1 MAKKVLQGIPISV
14 GIAIGRAYILT
25 RDHFCL
31 TPIQNIS
38 EELVDQELKRLEDA
52 FDLTISNLK
61 ELKAK
66 IPEEQTEYSSII
78 DTHIMML
85 QDPKL
90 KSAITKY
97 IKDMKLNAEWAIE
110 KGVKDIENSFKGI
123 EDEFFKTR
131 ISEIKLLSRKVIGNL
146 IGAEEELKPIK
157 SRVILVAHEL
167 TPADT
172 VELDVSKIMA
182 FVTAQGGKTSHVSIV
197 ARTLEI
203 PAIVGIEDV
212 ENLIPDD
219 ELIIVDG
226 FTGKVLIKPEEEE
239 IYEYT
244 ERQISFEQYKRE
256 LFQQRG
262 LPGKT
267 KDGFH
272 VKVMANIELFEEVS
286 SVLDYAAEGIGLY
299 RTEYSYLYRS
309 KLPSEE
315 ELYEEYRDLVSIMSP
330 KPVVIRTLD
339 AGGDKIGKGFE
350 KLEEANPAMGLRAI
364 RFCLKFKKIF
374 KTQLKAILRAAKAG
388 NAFLMFPMISG
399 LEELREAKK
408 VLEEA
413 KNELEKEGRSYKKDI
428 PVGIM
433 VELPSAVLVAQDLAK
448 EVDFFSIGTNDLI
461 QYSLGID
468 RTNKYVSHLY
478 QPLHPAIIKSIKYT
492 VDVAKKAGIHVSMCG
507 EMAGDPF
514 CLPLLIGMGVDIL
527 STTPHSVPGVKRVVR
542 MLSKKECE
550 DLLHRILQNSSV
562 KENNK
567 IVKEKVF
574 DKIPEELTFY
584 TSFFDN

>member
-1 MAKKVLQGIPISV
+1 MAKKILQGIPVSV
-14 GIAIGRAYILT
+14 GVAIGHAYILT

-31 TPIQNIS
+31 APIQNIS
-38 EELVDQELKRLEDA
+38 EELVEQEIKRLEDA

-78 DTHIMML
+78 DTQIMML

-90 KSAITKY
+90 KQAIIKY
-97 IKDMKLNAEWAIE
+97 IKDMKLNAEWAVEKGIGEIE
-110 KGVKDIENSFKGI
+110 KTFKGI

-131 ISEIKLLSRKVIGNL
+131 ISEFKLLSRKVIGNL
-146 IGAEEELKPIK
+146 IGAGEELKPIK

-197 ARTLEI
+197 ARTLGI

-212 ENLIPDD
+212 ENQILDD
-219 ELIIVDG
+219 EFIIVDG
-226 FTGKVLIKPEEEE
+226 FTGKILIEPEEEE
-239 IYEYT
+239 ICEYT

-256 LFQQRG
+256 LLQQRG

-267 KDGFH
+267 KDGFQ

-286 SVLDYAAEGIGLY
+286 SALDYAAEGIGLY

-309 KLPSEE
+309 SLPEE
-315 ELYEEYRDLVSIMSP
+315 DDLYEEYRDLVSIMSP

-374 KTQLKAILRAAKAG
+374 KTQLKAILRAAEVG
-388 NAFLMFPMISG
+388 NALLMFPMISG
-399 LEELREAKK
+399 LEELKEAKR
-408 VLEEA
+408 VLDEA
-413 KNELEKEGRSYKKDI
+413 KNELEKEGKSYKRDI

-433 VELPSAVLVAQDLAK
+433 IELPSAVLVAEDLAK

-468 RTNKYVSHLY
+468 RTNKYVSHLF
-478 QPLHPAIIKSIKYT
+478 QPLHPAIIKSIKHT
-492 VDVAKKAGIHVSMCG
+492 VDVAKRAGIYVSMCG

-514 CLPLLIGMGVDIL
+514 CIPLLIGMGVDIL

-550 DLLHRILQNSSV
+550 DLLNKVLQNSSV
-562 KENNK
+562 KENNR

>member
-197 ARTLEI
+197 ARTLGI

-226 FTGKVLIKPEEEE
+226 FTGKVLIEPEEEE

-267 KDGFH
+267 KDGFQ

-286 SVLDYAAEGIGLY
+286 SALDYAADGIGLY

-374 KTQLKAILRAAKAG
+374 KAQLKAILRAAKAG
-388 NAFLMFPMISG
+388 NALLMFPMISG
-399 LEELREAKK
+399 LEELREAKR

-413 KNELEKEGRSYKKDI
+413 KNELEKEGKPYKKDI

-492 VDVAKKAGIHVSMCG
+492 VDVAKEAGIHVSMCG

-514 CLPLLIGMGVDIL
+514 CIPLLIGMGVDIL

-550 DLLHRILQNSSV
+550 DLLHKILQNSSV